1 MFVSCAGPE
10 WLRPLRMR
18 SIGPPRTSTNAV
30 GIPSLDQFKRGFKVL
45 PDMVLHVTLEY
56 TVPHMGFTTALT
68 YGGLGK
74 VRARAPA
81 RAQTLNHRPCRTRA
95 PPALDGLGKVCAMV
109 LHHLR
114 MCLKLGI
121 RAGVEAHGLHYCAH
135 LWRPR
140 QSARPLPC
148 ACYTTLNT
156 ALCRTWAPSWPAP
169 GGLSTVRT
177 ASPAHPTAPCDM
189 PRS

>member
-1 MFVSCAGPE
+1 MSCAGPE

-74 VRARAPA
+74 VRAAA
-81 RAQTLNHRPCRTRA
+81 AIMSL
-95 PPALDGLGKVCAMV
+95 
-109 LHHLR
+109 
-114 MCLKLGI
+114 
-121 RAGVEAHGLHYCAH
+121 
-135 LWRPR
+135 
-140 QSARPLPC
+140 
-148 ACYTTLNT
+148 
-156 ALCRTWAPSWPAP
+156 
-169 GGLSTVRT
+169 
-177 ASPAHPTAPCDM
+177 
-189 PRS
+189 

>member
-1 MFVSCAGPE
+1 MPSISHVSCAGPE

-74 VRARAPA
+74 VR
-81 RAQTLNHRPCRTRA
+81 T
-95 PPALDGLGKVCAMV
+95 
-109 LHHLR
+109 
-114 MCLKLGI
+114 
-121 RAGVEAHGLHYCAH
+121 CAH
-135 LWRPR
+135 P
-140 QSARPLPC
+140 
-148 ACYTTLNT
+148 
-156 ALCRTWAPSWPAP
+156 
-169 GGLSTVRT
+169 
-177 ASPAHPTAPCDM
+177 
-189 PRS
+189 